1 MPRAIPIISAIGLS
15 LILAAGAVWAQ
26 AATKPTAPQKMTS
39 PEQKKKMDAC
49 ERQAAQ
55 QNIKMD
61 QRAKFVMDCMTAKV
75 K

>member
-1 MPRAIPIISAIGLS
+1 
-15 LILAAGAVWAQ
+15 VWAQ
-26 AATKPTAPQKMTS
+26 AGMKPTAPQKMTS

-49 ERQAAQ
+49 ERRAAQ